1 MAKIK
6 DEDKILKAARE
17 KQWVTYTVTPI
28 RLSAEFSAETLK
40 ARKDWHNMIKE
51 IKGKTLQPRIFHLA
65 RLSFRFDGEIKP
77 FFKYIYF
84 WLHWVSTVKRGLPP
98 VGASRGYSYCSA
110 RVSHR
115 SACALS
121 HFSCVWLFG
130 DAMDCSPARLL
141 CTRDS
146 PDKNIGV
153 CCHFLLQGIFPT
165 QGLNLNLWSLLHW
178 QVSFFFFF
186 TTSTSWEALSLLLW
200 STGSMHTGFS
210 SCNTGAL

>member
-1 MAKIK
+1 
-6 DEDKILKAARE
+6 
-17 KQWVTYTVTPI
+17 
-28 RLSAEFSAETLK
+28 
-40 ARKDWHNMIKE
+40 MIKE

-110 RVSHR
+110 RVSHH

-121 HFSCVWLFG
+121 HFSCLTLWGCYGLQPCQAPLYKGFSRQEYWSVLPFPPPG
-130 DAMDCSPARLL
+130 DLPNSGTEPE
-141 CTRDS
+141 
-146 PDKNIGV
+146 
-153 CCHFLLQGIFPT
+153 
-165 QGLNLNLWSLLHW
+165 SLKSLALAGEL
-178 QVSFFFFF
+178 FFFFF

-210 SCNTGAL
+210 SCSTGAP